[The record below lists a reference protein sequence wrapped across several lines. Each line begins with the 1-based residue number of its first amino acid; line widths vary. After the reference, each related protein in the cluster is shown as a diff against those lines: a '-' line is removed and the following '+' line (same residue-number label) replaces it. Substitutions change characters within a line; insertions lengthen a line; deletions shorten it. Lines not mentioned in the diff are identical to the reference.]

1 MEYLFAQPDKLK
13 KLLDKKFI
21 FLFLDYDGTLTPI
34 VDTPQA
40 AIIPKGTKELLR
52 KLSRMPHFRLGI
64 ISGRSLKDIKNIV
77 GLKNIIYAGNHG
89 LEIQGPKTRFRSP
102 VSAKEKSA
110 IRNIVRVLRPQLSS
124 FKGVLIEDKGLTLS
138 IHYRLVDK
146 GSVPDFKK
154 KFIKAIAFYA
164 SAGEIKI
171 NSGKKVYEI
180 KPPVQWDKG
189 KVVLWF
195 LARQKFSLK
204 DKSILSIYVG
214 DDTTDEDAFRA
225 LQGKGL
231 TVSVGKHNNSQAGYY
246 LNNAGEVVE
255 FLRFIL
261 ASGHS

>member
-1 MEYLFAQPDKLK
+1 MEYLFARQDKLK
-13 KLLDKKFI
+13 KLLNKKII

-40 AIIPKGTKELLR
+40 AIISKDTKELLR

-77 GLKNIIYAGNHG
+77 GLENIIYAGNHG
-89 LEIQGPKTRFRSP
+89 LEIQGPKIRFKSP
-102 VSAKEKSA
+102 VSAKEKLA
-110 IRNIVRVLRPQLSS
+110 IRNIVRVLRSQLSS

-154 KFIKAIAFYA
+154 KFDEAIAVYA
-164 SAGEIKI
+164 SAGNIKI
-171 NSGKKVYEI
+171 SGGKKVYEL

-189 KVVLWF
+189 KAILWF

-204 DKSILSIYVG
+204 DKKILPIYVG
-214 DDTTDEDAFRA
+214 DDTTDEDAFRV

-231 TVSVGKHNNSQAGYY
+231 TVSVGKYNNSQAGYY
-246 LNNAGEVVE
+246 LNNPGEVVE